1 MKRLRE
7 SKPIQNR
14 IQFMLTDTEIRDFR
28 ENGFLAFEGLIS
40 GERLAW
46 YTSIFDE
53 LVERGRSLT
62 VSGKNW
68 CLELDRNEK
77 PIPGILHKIQGVC
90 MEEPR
95 VLELAREPAIVK
107 RARCLVGDDFDV
119 FGTKFFPKLP
129 RLGTSTHWHQDNYY
143 FGTNTDHILS
153 CGIYLEESD
162 CENGCLRVVPGSHL
176 SGEIAEHVRVGQTH
190 GSWTQVDE
198 SAALDLVVPG
208 GTVVFFSANL
218 LHGAYDNTSDRTRY
232 STAWHYIP
240 GDVNPP
246 KFKRG
251 VYEDRHPVCSAA
263 TNHMLS

>member
-1 MKRLRE
+1 
-7 SKPIQNR
+7 
-14 IQFMLTDTEIRDFR
+14 MLTDTEIQDFR
-28 ENGFLAFEGLIS
+28 ESGFLVFEALIS

-46 YTSIFDE
+46 YTSVFDE
-53 LVERGRSLT
+53 LVERGRSLAE
-62 VSGKNW
+62 SDKNW
-68 CLELDRNEK
+68 NLELDGSEE
-77 PIPGILHKIQGVC
+77 PIPGMLHKIQGVC
-90 MEEPR
+90 VEEPR
-95 VLELAREPAIVK
+95 ILELAREPAIVE

-143 FGTNTDHILS
+143 FGTDSDRILS

-162 CENGCLRVVPGSHL
+162 CDNGCLRVVLGSHL
-176 SGEIAEHVRVGQTH
+176 SGEIADHVKDGQTY
-190 GSWTQVDE
+190 GSWTEVDE

-218 LHGAYDNTSDRTRY
+218 LHGSYDNTSDRTRY

-240 GDVNPP
+240 GDVNPS

-251 VYEDRHPVCSAA
+251 VYEDRHPVCPASS
-263 TNHMLS
+263 NHVLS